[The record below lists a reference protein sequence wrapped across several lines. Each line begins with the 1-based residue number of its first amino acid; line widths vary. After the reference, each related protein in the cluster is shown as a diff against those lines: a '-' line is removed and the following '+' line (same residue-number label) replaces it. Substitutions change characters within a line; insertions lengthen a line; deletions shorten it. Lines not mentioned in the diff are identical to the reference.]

1 MQTVKLNASDL
12 FYWPVEFGLMP
23 PFLDI
28 ACENKTTWDDDF
40 KLFKFSDKNKIF
52 VSILSVRFE
61 QKNSSSLKLYA

>member
-1 MQTVKLNASDL
+1 
-12 FYWPVEFGLMP
+12 MP

-28 ACENKTTWDDDF
+28 ACENKTTWEDDF